1 MSSYLVINI
10 FIVLIP
16 ILLSFEKNVR
26 FYKKL
31 KNVFISIFIV
41 GLIFLIWDV
50 IATKKGDWSFNS
62 EYTGSKRIV
71 GLPLEEILFFITV
84 PYSILFIFESL
95 TFYLKDRSFEF
106 KRKYFLMLF
115 LILFFAALLNAD
127 KNYTAAVF
135 FISSVLFL
143 LSAFLDLKVYT
154 SWISILT
161 ILISFIPFFIVNY
174 ILTSLPV
181 VEYNPEAILGIRVL
195 TIPVEDFFYSFA
207 MISGWIIIYCLLKER
222 DRKSNFELN

>member
-1 MSSYLVINI
+1 
-10 FIVLIP
+10 
-16 ILLSFEKNVR
+16 
-26 FYKKL
+26 
-31 KNVFISIFIV
+31 
-41 GLIFLIWDV
+41 
-50 IATKKGDWSFNS
+50 
-62 EYTGSKRIV
+62 
-71 GLPLEEILFFITV
+71 
-84 PYSILFIFESL
+84 
-95 TFYLKDRSFEF
+95 
-106 KRKYFLMLF
+106 
-115 LILFFAALLNAD
+115 
-127 KNYTAAVF
+127 VF